1 MSQFNPNQ
9 YEFLFEEK
17 RRPQGYRPT
26 AVAKGFKNP
35 NQPKKAKLAVPTDAD
50 LKKGLRALIQKH
62 GSIAAVPAAEAKKFL
77 NRFQNHPL
85 KRGMKLKG
93 EGAANKAIKTL
104 ADKMKVGVAIKP
116 TGAKPKAA
124 RGQMKLRGEYEK
136 AAEKRRAA
144 TAATPA
150 ADEPTRPVQR
160 EPKGKGSGLKTYR
173 GLAGEARKLPGQFA
187 EEAKK
192 QRTPGAKRPAPAKR
206 TKEQR
211 LREYKARTV
220 FEGKKAAAKAATEG
234 AKTAGKQLGKSALA
248 RAGAG
253 LGLRALMPL
262 MGGVPGIAL
271 LALSMLP
278 VLASSRQ
285 MSATE
290 RSRQIKARKHQYDMQ
305 RIMAGQ
311 AAPTPM
317 DKLLQSNRLS
327 AIQRMRRGGEIT
339 GKPYQ
344 LSPELTGLLGESR
357 SELMTRLKQMP
368 GQERKIN
375 LEDVMNMN
383 MAGGH

>member
-9 YEFLFEEK
+9 YEFLFEQKEGPRRTKPK
-17 RRPQGYRPT
+17 R
-26 AVAKGFKNP
+26 
-35 NQPKKAKLAVPTDAD
+35 AVPTNAE
-50 LKKGLRALIQKH
+50 LKKGLEALIRKH
-62 GSIAAVPAAEAKKFL
+62 GSVAAVPAAEAKKFL
-77 NRFQNHPL
+77 SRFQNHPL

-104 ADKMKVGVAIKP
+104 ADKMKVSVAIKP

-124 RGQMKLRGEYEK
+124 RGQMKLRGEYET

-144 TAATPA
+144 TAAAPA
-150 ADEPTRPVQR
+150 ADDRPRGVQR
-160 EPKGKGSGLKTYR
+160 RRGGGIEPLGTKQDKVSIGKDGKMRRHGPPQ
-173 GLAGEARKLPGQFA
+173 GP
-187 EEAKK
+187 
-192 QRTPGAKRPAPAKR
+192 PAPAGLTAEKR
-206 TKEQR
+206 TPAGRGMAKLGYSR
-211 LREYKARTV
+211 PRRPSTAGKKSGTGAA
-220 FEGKKAAAKAATEG
+220 KKAAASVKAAGKE
-234 AKTAGKQLGKSALA
+234 AGKQVGKSALG

-253 LGLRALMPL
+253 LGLRAIMPL
-262 MGGVPGIAL
+262 LGGVPGMAL

-278 VLASSRQ
+278 VLG
-285 MSATE
+285 MSGKMGAKE
-290 RSRQIKARKHQYDMQ
+290 RSSQIKARKHQYDMQ

-344 LSPELTGLLGESR
+344 MSPELTGLLGESQ